1 MSRKGSV
8 TSTKGNA
15 LSTEGW
21 TCKVCSVKFTEDK
34 AEVLECEYCEKHF
47 CRSCVKLSS
56 TEYKLLTKR
65 SDLHWYCP
73 PCEEKARKNLKIEKE
88 VEERWNK
95 YFSKYEKRLDEME
108 NKLDKKVEL
117 DEVKALIQE
126 NKESAATGGNDQ
138 DGTMTSQLE
147 EFKESMARK
156 SNIIIFRAEESK
168 KTEPKERKVEDI
180 AIVNEL
186 CKITGT
192 NKQTV
197 KNVTRL
203 GKKDVD
209 SDNPRPMRV
218 IFEDEK
224 AKGSLMAN
232 MKNLATAEDKFKQ
245 LSITHDMTKKE
256 RLQNKE
262 KLAEAKNKNEVL
274 EEDNQS
280 VNYKYL
286 VKGSPGDRR
295 VVKVKKKGVRRS

>member
-1 MSRKGSV
+1 M
-8 TSTKGNA
+8 
-15 LSTEGW
+15 
-21 TCKVCSVKFTEDK
+21 
-34 AEVLECEYCEKHF
+34 
-47 CRSCVKLSS
+47 
-56 TEYKLLTKR
+56 
-65 SDLHWYCP
+65 
-73 PCEEKARKNLKIEKE
+73 KNLKIEKE
-88 VEERWNK
+88 VEERCNK

-126 NKESAATGGNDQ
+126 NKESAVTGGNDQ
-138 DGTMTSQLE
+138 DGTLTSQLE

-180 AIVNEL
+180 TIVNEL

-209 SDNPRPMRV
+209 YDNPRPMRV

-274 EEDNQS
+274 EEDSQS
-280 VNYKYL
+280 VKYKYL
-286 VKGSPGDRR
+286 VKGPPGDRR
-295 VVKVKKKGVRRS
+295 VVKVKKKE